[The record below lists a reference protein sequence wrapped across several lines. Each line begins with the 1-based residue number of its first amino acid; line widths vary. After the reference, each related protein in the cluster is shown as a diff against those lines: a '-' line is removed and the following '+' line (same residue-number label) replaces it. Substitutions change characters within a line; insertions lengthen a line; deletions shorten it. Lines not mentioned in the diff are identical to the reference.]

1 MKTREAGGWHGLPR
15 PQTEVIGQWPSS
27 PGQGSW
33 ATGNAGEGRV
43 ESVRSQGYLDSVGDI
58 LEAWVR
64 DLEKQKS
71 QGVPGVGG
79 WWEAVMGW
87 VRSAEG

>member
-1 MKTREAGGWHGLPR
+1 MKIREVGGRHGLPR
-15 PQTEVIGQWPSS
+15 PQTEVIGQRPSS

-43 ESVRSQGYLDSVGDI
+43 GSVRSQGYLDLVGDV
-58 LEAWVR
+58 LEASVR